1 MAIPQAGMS
10 SRALHSPSP
19 PHQSKR
25 DVRRSRMAERLAAMS
40 ANFAANTQQHYRA
53 QLNAVQVDMNL
64 ILRADPY
71 AGLPLDDEVR
81 GLVED
86 MGGLGAGIGGDAEK
100 DYWALA
106 GKKYSAFAR
115 GVNDTLEERD
125 AELTALHNSYESS
138 IAEVERL
145 TAQRLHQAEEE
156 HRALANTIRQRLIT
170 TISKRRTNLLRDKE
184 QLDIADSSALL
195 LHPSQF
201 SLNNPGSP
209 GYHNGQN
216 RKTRHLRHHRAVSPA
231 VGNDDGPN
239 NGKRR
244 RKNGEEDGN
253 ESPAPNIRPPPDN
266 LGGGRSPFK
275 DAREKNTY
283 IQFEAP
289 AYSLERLFTEKE
301 LAMATDTAKL
311 ATHRYFHHP
320 PPTQPESAQPTT
332 LPSEVGSLAAGL
344 DAAEDHPG
352 TPTAAVEMERTTSSV
367 LTRGTLRAN
376 PLAALSDLATAAAA
390 AQGPS
395 SRDNPFAPVIPNYHA
410 VTRSEK
416 TGAPPPLAINS
427 MDAESDFEMMRRGP
441 SDPADEFADQG
452 SDTEMHDQPPRRPG
466 SAAEMRRTL
475 LLQALSS
482 TPTAGPPLRIPNL
495 ETGPA
500 RIGKG
505 VDRLATTGFAPLASV
520 LEQRG
525 RMTQIGAGLA
535 VNGMSRLGG
544 EGMSR
549 TTSAQGSEMGGAA
562 NGGFGGEVR
571 RGAFAGRR

>member
-1 MAIPQAGMS
+1 
-10 SRALHSPSP
+10 
-19 PHQSKR
+19 
-25 DVRRSRMAERLAAMS
+25 
-40 ANFAANTQQHYRA
+40 
-53 QLNAVQVDMNL
+53 NA
-64 ILRADPY
+64 
-71 AGLPLDDEVR
+71 
-81 GLVED
+81 
-86 MGGLGAGIGGDAEK
+86 
-100 DYWALA
+100 
-106 GKKYSAFAR
+106 
-115 GVNDTLEERD
+115 
-125 AELTALHNSYESS
+125 YESS

-156 HRALANTIRQRLIT
+156 HKALANTIRQRLIT

-231 VGNDDGPN
+231 VGTEDGPN

-283 IQFEAP
+283 MQFEAP

-320 PPTQPESAQPTT
+320 PPPQNDSSTQLATN
-332 LPSEVGSLAAGL
+332 LPSEFGSLAAGP
-344 DAAEDHPG
+344 APGEDTPG
-352 TPTAAVEMERTTSSV
+352 TPAAAVEMERTTSSV

-390 AQGPS
+390 AQGPT

-427 MDAESDFEMMRRGP
+427 MDAENDFEMMRRGP
-441 SDPADEFADQG
+441 SDSADEFADPG

-525 RMTQIGAGLA
+525 RMTQVGGGLA
-535 VNGMSRLGG
+535 IDGMTRLGG

-549 TTSAQGSEMGGAA
+549 TTSAQGSEMGGTA